1 MTRHLPRLTLAALLV
16 VAVQATSAPEAR
28 ASYTCWDGSHAPDAQ
43 SCPPQVKTVYVR
55 VPYQGP
61 RGFPGE
67 QGERGERGEQGGRG
81 ERGEQGVP
89 GERGEQGEAGDVK
102 SDWAAMAM
110 AAGAIPYRDDPFW
123 LGLAVGHA
131 DGQSALAVGA
141 RAHVGDRVAIGA
153 TLMTTGDGIGAAA
166 GLAIGF

>member
-1 MTRHLPRLTLAALLV
+1 MTRHLPRLALAALLV
-16 VAVQATSAPEAR
+16 VAVQAASAPEAR

-67 QGERGERGEQGGRG
+67 QGERGERGEQGERG
-81 ERGEQGVP
+81 ER
-89 GERGEQGEAGDVK
+89 GERGEQGEAGGVK

-131 DGQSALAVGA
+131 DGQSALALGA
-141 RAHVGDRVAIGA
+141 RAHVADRVTIGA
-153 TLMTTGDGIGAAA
+153 TLMTTGDEIGAAA
-166 GLAIGF
+166 GLAIGY

>member
-1 MTRHLPRLTLAALLV
+1 MTRHLPRLALAALLV

-43 SCPPQVKTVYVR
+43 SCPPQIKTVYVR

-67 QGERGERGEQGGRG
+67 QGERGERGDQ
-81 ERGEQGVP
+81 
-89 GERGEQGEAGDVK
+89 GERGEQGEAGVVK

-131 DGQSALAVGA
+131 DGQSALALGA
-141 RAHVGDRVAIGA
+141 RAHVDDRVTIGA
-153 TLMTTGDGIGAAA
+153 TLMTTGDETGAAA

>member
-1 MTRHLPRLTLAALLV
+1 MTRHLPRLALAALLV

-61 RGFPGE
+61 RGLPGE
-67 QGERGERGEQGGRG
+67 PGIQGERGEQGI
-81 ERGEQGVP
+81 Q
-89 GERGEQGEAGDVK
+89 GERGEQGEAGRVK
-102 SDWAAMAM
+102 SDWASMAM

-131 DGQSALAVGA
+131 DGQSALALGA
-141 RAHVGDRVAIGA
+141 RAHVRDRVTIGA
-153 TLMTTGDGIGAAA
+153 TLMTTGDEIGAAA
-166 GLAIGF
+166 GLAISF